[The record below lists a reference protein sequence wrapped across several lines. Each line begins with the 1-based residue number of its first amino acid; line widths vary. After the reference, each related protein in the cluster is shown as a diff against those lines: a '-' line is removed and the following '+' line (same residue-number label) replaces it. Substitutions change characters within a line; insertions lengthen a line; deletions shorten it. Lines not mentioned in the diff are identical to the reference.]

1 MSIKKR
7 GLGKGLSALISD
19 ESINEDN
26 KVSKDS
32 ICNIDVDLIIPNK
45 DQPRQEFDKETLN
58 DLANSIKSYGLLQ
71 PILLR
76 KIGKTYEII
85 AGERRWRASKIAGL
99 KEIPSLVK
107 ELNEEESAKIALI
120 ENIQREDLNPI
131 EEAIAYK
138 KLMQEF
144 NLTQEEVSLQ
154 IGKSRSYIANSI
166 RLLNLDE
173 DIVEHISMGK
183 LTPGHGKALLAI
195 KDKKE
200 QLKAAKEIIEGNLNV
215 RETEKITSTRKDNLK
230 DSHIMSL
237 EEDLMMVLGTRVNL
251 IPGIKKGKIEIEY
264 YGDEDLDRIIDVLIN

>member
-19 ESINEDN
+19 ESINEDK

-32 ICNIDVDLIIPNK
+32 ISNIDVDLIIPNK
-45 DQPRQEFDKETLN
+45 DQPRQEFDEETLN

-131 EEAIAYK
+131 EEAVAYK
-138 KLMQEF
+138 RLMQEF

-200 QLKAAKEIIEGNLNV
+200 QLKAAKSIIEGNLNV